1 MTDQD
6 FIGVYDQALPA
17 ATCAALVARFHA
29 SGEDRPGRVG
39 AGVMPELKDSRDI
52 GISGKPAWRDASGE
66 SLHRWLLWT
75 IYLNEGFEAGETEF
89 LYQERRIEPRTGR
102 LPRWVWVKAV
112 GAISNRPR
120 GGDKVI
126 ATSWILFQRAE
137 ALYPP
142 R

>member
-52 GISGKPAWRDASGE
+52 GISGKPAWRDAE
-66 SLHRWLLWT
+66 QAL
-75 IYLNEGFEAGETEF
+75 I
-89 LYQERRIEPRTGR
+89 RRCSAACWPTCAAPRTPCWR
-102 LPRWVWVKAV
+102 R
-112 GAISNRPR
+112 
-120 GGDKVI
+120 
-126 ATSWILFQRAE
+126 
-137 ALYPP
+137 
-142 R
+142 

>member
-52 GISGKPAWRDASGE
+52 GISGKPAWRDAEQALNSAMFGG
-66 SLHRWLLWT
+66 LLAYLRHYPYALLAPLMLQLPAATARRARAGGAGRRHLCRHRAL
-75 IYLNEGFEAGETEF
+75 GAAAGPD
-89 LYQERRIEPRTGR
+89 QPAA
-102 LPRWVWVKAV
+102 LPR
-112 GAISNRPR
+112 
-120 GGDKVI
+120 
-126 ATSWILFQRAE
+126 
-137 ALYPP
+137 
-142 R
+142 

>member
-89 LYQERRIEPRTGR
+89 LYQDRRIEPRTGR
-102 LPRWVWVKAV
+102 LLIAPTAFTHTHR
-112 GAISNRPR
+112 GNRPR